1 MGRIIDLTGQRFNKL
16 TVIEKTD
23 KRKNRQVVWKCKCD
37 CGNITYVVG
46 QALRTGHTKSC
57 GCLNYEKDNSSL
69 INQKFGKI
77 KVLKRSE
84 KNLNKKI
91 YWECICECG
100 NTLTVLG
107 SDLKNQK
114 IQSCSSCKD
123 KKIWNDLSYQKFGLL
138 TALEPTEKRKNSH
151 IVWKCICECGN
162 TCEVDAS
169 SLKSG
174 YYLYKL

>member
-23 KRKNRQVVWKCKCD
+23 ERKNRQVVWKCKCD

-46 QALRTGHTKSC
+46 QALRTGPTKSC

-100 NTLTVLG
+100 NTLK
-107 SDLKNQK
+107 SENNF
-114 IQSCSSCKD
+114 CSVCG
-123 KKIWNDLSYQKFGLL
+123 KKIE
-138 TALEPTEKRKNSH
+138 LEEESSVECSRCSVLNEDNS
-151 IVWKCICECGN
+151 IYCG
-162 TCEVDAS
+162 CC
-169 SLKSG
+169 G
-174 YYLYKL
+174 IKL